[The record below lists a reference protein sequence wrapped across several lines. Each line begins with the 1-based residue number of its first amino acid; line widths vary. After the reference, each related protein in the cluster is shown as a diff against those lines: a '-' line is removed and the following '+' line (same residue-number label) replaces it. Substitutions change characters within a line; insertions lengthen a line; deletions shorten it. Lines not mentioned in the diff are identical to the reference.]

1 MILRGRYHLVQP
13 CSNWTGRSL
22 VSPFCVFGAVVIYHI
37 MPLNVN
43 DAWERPLMPEEPL
56 LLRIDEAAA
65 LLSISRSAMYL
76 YIAEGTIPTIKIG
89 RSRRVVRSDLIEW
102 VERLGSS
109 SETS

>member
-1 MILRGRYHLVQP
+1 
-13 CSNWTGRSL
+13 
-22 VSPFCVFGAVVIYHI
+22 